1 MHTEIFF
8 TSQYKDW
15 KRTTVKIHRFP
26 SFDISGSAVDD
37 NFYLTGNF
45 KIPNQLISVVKTSV
59 TLKADFSLYFPT
71 RKVNFVSFF
80 IAVSPCHLIGS

>member
-1 MHTEIFF
+1 M
-8 TSQYKDW
+8 
-15 KRTTVKIHRFP
+15 KIHRFP

-37 NFYLTGNF
+37 NFYLTRNF

-80 IAVSPCHLIGS
+80 IAVSPCDLIGS